1 MTSWTFGGTALSSF
15 GKVTLLNDYLDIA
28 TRRGEN
34 QTIPFRHGRRFV
46 QKYYDER
53 ILVFGIHVIG
63 ATATALEASIDTMKG
78 LFGVKTEQVLAQTM
92 EDATVRNA
100 YATVNR
106 RMEVQRRSNLIASTT
121 VEFLLSSPL
130 FRLSTA
136 IADNTTTINASPK
149 AMTVT
154 NPGTIEERDA
164 TIILTGPLSN
174 TVITNS
180 TNGCVLTYTGTIASP
195 RVVTISTAAT
205 GEYVATDDLGANK
218 ITNIT
223 HSGASALMVFDKGAN
238 SLSITDGTATTGTV
252 KVTFYAP
259 FL

>member
-1 MTSWTFGGTALSSF
+1 MTSWTFGGTGLSSF
-15 GKVTLLNDYLDIA
+15 GKVTLLNDYLDLA
-28 TRRGEN
+28 PRRGEN
-34 QTIPFRHGRRFV
+34 QTVPFRHGRRFV
-46 QKYYDER
+46 PKYYDER
-53 ILVFGIHVIG
+53 TLVFGIAVIG
-63 ATATALEASIDTMKG
+63 ATAAALETAIDNMKK
-78 LFGVKTEQVLAQTM
+78 LFAVKTEQVLAQTM
-92 EDATVRNA
+92 EDTTVRNA

-106 RMEVQRRSNLIASTT
+106 KLEVQRRSNLIALTT
-121 VEFLLSSPL
+121 VEFVLSNPI

-136 IADNTTTINASPK
+136 IADNTTTINANPK

-180 TNGCVLTYTGTIASP
+180 TNGCTLTYTGTIASP

-205 GEYVATDDLGANK
+205 GEYVATNDLGTNV
-218 ITNIT
+218 IGNIT
-223 HSGASALMVFDKGAN
+223 HSGASALMVFNTGNN
-238 SLSITDGTATTGTV
+238 SLSIADDTHTTGTV
-252 KVTFYAP
+252 KVSFYAP